1 MRKTSGVL
9 VVMALI
15 CLSIPSATAQE
26 APRYFV
32 LFDSGDSAGNSV
44 ADAAQSQ
51 TPRAIPRA
59 VPVKRKPM
67 TGSERWSYY
76 LRSTFGLR
84 SLAYTAVGTGINQ
97 ARDKVPEWG
106 QGMEGYS
113 RRYASSFGQKA
124 IKRSIHHGLA
134 SLFHEDPRFRRSD
147 RTKFF
152 DRVLHAAGQ
161 ALFAYKD
168 DGGRRVGY
176 SRFIA
181 TGTAAYVSRQWRP
194 ERYHTA
200 EDYFSSSIRSL
211 GTDAAKNVLN
221 EFWPDIKRMLG
232 R

>member
-1 MRKTSGVL
+1 MQKTSGVL

-32 LFDSGDSAGNSV
+32 LFDSGDSAGNSA
-44 ADAAQSQ
+44 ADAQSQ

-76 LRSTFGLR
+76 LRSTYGLR
-84 SLAYTAVGTGINQ
+84 SLAYTAAGTGINQ
-97 ARDKVPEWG
+97 ARDTVPEWG

-113 RRYASSFGQKA
+113 KRYASSFGQKA

-147 RTKFF
+147 RSGLF
-152 DRVLHAAGQ
+152 DRALHAAGQ
-161 ALFAYKD
+161 TLFAYKD

-176 SRFIA
+176 SRFVA
-181 TGTAAYVSRQWRP
+181 TGAAAYISRQWRP
-194 ERYHTA
+194 ERYHSA
-200 EDYFSSSIRSL
+200 DQYFSSAVRSL
-211 GTDAAKNVLN
+211 GIDAAKNVFN
-221 EFWPDIKRMLG
+221 EFWPDIRRMLG